1 MNKSNTA
8 AKSIHQ
14 KKYIPKLN
22 LGKMID
28 LEPSFLMKDKPS
40 LSQSRINKDKI
51 YSNTLRDS
59 INNEDESLE
68 IEKIKFRRLV
78 KYIKSFLKTIQQISQ
93 SSTEEDSSKLIHIQL
108 LLEDYK
114 VKLHKLENQDVSF
127 TCEDSK
133 MKEELENCKKIALMY
148 EQKVKIKNETIF
160 SLRAKAKE
168 HENLINFIKNQF
180 KTVVETQGMALEKFM
195 ANANEKLL
203 KNNKKFEGIQ
213 EMIKKRLTF
222 GLDEIRKVVEMVN
235 KNAFFDEQIEMYKK
249 NLEENELNSKETY
262 DKMKELEEENGKY
275 RGRISELEKM
285 ISMLKTDAFNL
296 KTMMNEIE
304 NLTEANEKLKK
315 QLKIKEFELKQA
327 EFEKKELD
335 SDKNELLT
343 KVEALEIEI
352 IEVHEALNTLNI
364 KYNQEIESFIYTNTV
379 QKNEINELRKEKTE
393 YKEKYDNAE
402 EKLKDINQKYNDLLR
417 DSHNLSSILEEKE
430 RKIKE
435 SYEKIE
441 SAELTARILAEDKNI
456 SSFTMS

>member
-1 MNKSNTA
+1 MNKFNTA
-8 AKSIHQ
+8 TKSIPQ
-14 KKYIPKLN
+14 KRHIPKLN
-22 LGKMID
+22 LGKMIE
-28 LEPSFLMKDKPS
+28 LEPSILTKDRPCIS
-40 LSQSRINKDKI
+40 TSRMNKDKVH
-51 YSNTLRDS
+51 SNTLRDS

-68 IEKIKFRRLV
+68 IEKFKFRRLI
-78 KYIKSFLKTIQQISQ
+78 KYIKTFLKTIHQISQ
-93 SSTEEDSSKLIHIQL
+93 SSIEEDSSKLIHIQI

-127 TCEDSK
+127 TYEDSK

-160 SLRAKAKE
+160 SLRTKVKE
-168 HENLINFIKNQF
+168 HESLINFIKNQF
-180 KTVVETQGMALEKFM
+180 KTVVETQRIVLEKFM
-195 ANANEKLL
+195 VDANEKLL
-203 KNNKKFEGIQ
+203 KNNRKFEKIQ

-235 KNAFFDEQIEMYKK
+235 KNTFFDEQIEMFKK
-249 NLEENELNSKETY
+249 NLEENELNSKEMF
-262 DKMKELEEENGKY
+262 DKMKELEEDNGKY
-275 RGRISELEKM
+275 KGRISELEKM
-285 ISMLKTDAFNL
+285 ISMLKTDAFNG

-304 NLTEANEKLKK
+304 NLAEANEKLKK

-335 SDKNELLT
+335 SDKNDLLT

-352 IEVHEALNTLNI
+352 IEGHEAMNTLNI

-379 QKNEINELRKEKTE
+379 QKNEINELKKENTE
-393 YKEKYDNAE
+393 YKEKYESSE
-402 EKLKDINQKYNDLLR
+402 EKLQEISQKYNDLLR
-417 DSHNLSSILEEKE
+417 DSQNFSSILEEKE

-435 SYEKIE
+435 TYEKIE
-441 SAELTARILAEDKNI
+441 SAEPTNRIIAEDNNI

>member
-1 MNKSNTA
+1 MNNFNTA
-8 AKSIHQ
+8 AKTIPQ
-14 KKYIPKLN
+14 KRHIPKLN
-22 LGKMID
+22 LGKMIE
-28 LEPSFLMKDKPS
+28 LESSILMKDRPYIS
-40 LSQSRINKDKI
+40 TSRMNKDKI

-59 INNEDESLE
+59 MNNEDESLE
-68 IEKIKFRRLV
+68 IEKIKFRRLL

-93 SSTEEDSSKLIHIQL
+93 SSTEKNSSKLIHIQI

-114 VKLHKLENQDVSF
+114 IKLHKLENQDVSF
-127 TCEDSK
+127 TYDDSK

-148 EQKVKIKNETIF
+148 EQKVKIKNQTIF
-160 SLRAKAKE
+160 SLRAKVKE
-168 HENLINFIKNQF
+168 HESFINFIKNQF
-180 KTVVETQGMALEKFM
+180 KTVVEAQGVAFGKFM

-203 KNNKKFEGIQ
+203 KNNRKFEEIQ

-222 GLDEIRKVVEMVN
+222 GLDEIRKVVEMFN
-235 KNAFFDEQIEMYKK
+235 KNAFFDEQIDMYKK
-249 NLEENELNSKETY
+249 NLEENEMNNKEIF

-275 RGRISELEKM
+275 RGRICELEKM
-285 ISMLKTDAFNL
+285 ISMLKTDVFNG

-304 NLTEANEKLKK
+304 SITEVNEKLKK

-352 IEVHEALNTLNI
+352 IEGHEAINTLNI

-379 QKNEINELRKEKTE
+379 QKNEINELTKEKDE
-393 YKEKYDNAE
+393 YKQKYESSE
-402 EKLKDINQKYNDLLR
+402 EKLQNISQKYNDLLR
-417 DSHNLSSILEEKE
+417 DSQNFSSILEEKE
-430 RKIKE
+430 RKMKE

-441 SAELTARILAEDKNI
+441 NPEPTTRIIVEDSNI